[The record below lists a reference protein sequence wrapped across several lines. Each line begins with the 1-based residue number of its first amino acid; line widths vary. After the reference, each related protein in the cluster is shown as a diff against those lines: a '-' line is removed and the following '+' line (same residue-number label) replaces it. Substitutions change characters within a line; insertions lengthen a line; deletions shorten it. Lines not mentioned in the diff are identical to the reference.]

1 MSESEYDPLQKNRRL
16 WNDSESIMSDS
27 MAGIVMMHRNLVYLD
42 NCKAVLRRD
51 YNKMHERVPKIIFV
65 NFSFTILNFFI

>member
-1 MSESEYDPLQKNRRL
+1 MSESEYDPLQKERRL

-42 NCKAVLRRD
+42 NFKAVLRRD
-51 YNKMHERVPKIIFV
+51 YNKMSKKVFKKILQILLV
-65 NFSFTILNFFI
+65 IITNFLI

>member
-1 MSESEYDPLQKNRRL
+1 MSESEYDPIQKNRRL

-27 MAGIVMMHRNLVYLD
+27 MAGIVMMHRNLVYFD

-51 YNKMHERVPKIIFV
+51 YNKMNEKVHIVFLI
-65 NFSFTILNFFI
+65 NFSFSFFIFFI